1 MNELAKEL
9 NDVIEKN
16 SNTFYSLLSEFGKNI
31 YMPKGIISQT
41 QEAKKH
47 AHKFDATIGIAKEK
61 GKPMYLNSI
70 YELFNHL
77 TPEQIF
83 PYASPYGVPSL
94 RKMWRDKIISE
105 NPSLKNNNE
114 SISRPITT
122 QAITNGLMLAGD
134 LFVDEGDEII
144 MPDKLWGNY
153 RLIFEV
159 RYKALIKTFPFYN
172 STLTGFNLSALD
184 DIINQSN
191 KEKIIILLNF
201 PNNPTGYTPKE
212 KEADEIVKIVL
223 KYAEKGKKVL
233 VISDDAYYGLFYED
247 ELIKGSIFSKFV
259 KAHPNIAAVKLD
271 GFTKEYYVWGFRIGF
286 ITYGDYYQNKDVYK
300 ALEDKTAGAIRCSI
314 SNCSNT
320 KQSILLALKDNK
332 EYINERE
339 EKFEILKNRA
349 NKVKEIVYDKKYQ
362 DCWEVYPFNSGYFM
376 CLKLKGV
383 DANELRLHAL
393 HKHGVGTI
401 SIGKTD
407 LRVAFSCVDIEQL
420 EDVFEL
426 IAISVRELKSS

>member
-9 NDVIEKN
+9 NDIIEKN
-16 SNTFYSLLSEFGKNI
+16 SDIFYSFLSDFGRNI

-70 YELFNHL
+70 YKLFNHL

-83 PYASPYGVPSL
+83 PYASPYGVPAL
-94 RKMWRDKIISE
+94 REMWRDKIISE
-105 NPSLKNNNE
+105 NPSLGNNKE
-114 SISRPITT
+114 SISMPITT

-134 LFVDEGDEII
+134 LFVDEDDEII

-159 RYKALIKTFPFYN
+159 RYKAKIRTFPFYN
-172 STLTGFNLSALD
+172 SSLTGFDVNALD
-184 DIINQSN
+184 EIINKST
-191 KEKIIILLNF
+191 KEKIILLLNF
-201 PNNPTGYTPKE
+201 PNNPTGYTLKE
-212 KEADEIVKIVL
+212 SEANEIVKIVTRH
-223 KYAEKGKKVL
+223 AERGKKIL

-247 ELIKGSIFSKFV
+247 GLINGSIFSRFV
-259 KAHPNIAAVKLD
+259 KVHPNIASVKLD

-286 ITYGDYYQNKDVYK
+286 ITFGDYFQNKEVYK
-300 ALEDKTAGAIRCSI
+300 ALEHKTAGAIRCSI

-320 KQSILLALKDNK
+320 KQYILLALKDDN
-332 EYINERE
+332 EYIKERE

-349 NKVKEIVYDKKYQ
+349 LKVKEIVYDKKYQ
-362 DCWEVYPFNSGYFM
+362 DYWKVYPFNSGYFM
-376 CLKLKGV
+376 CLKLKDV

-393 HKHGVGTI
+393 HKHGVGAI

-407 LRVAFSCVDIEQL
+407 LRVAFSCVDIEHL
-420 EDVFEL
+420 DELFEI
-426 IAISVRELKSS
+426 IAMSIKELKGN